1 MRDAN
6 SISKRFKTIA
16 ALAAICTMATLSLS
30 TNGSAADKPLRP
42 SGTVVIDQ
50 TQVALL
56 VSGSSGG
63 GTLTFKGRKYPFK
76 IGGLGIGGIGVSE
89 IHATGTVFNLDR
101 IEDFEG
107 TYGQARAGYAFGNKG
122 SGGFW
127 LENGD
132 VVMKLQSS
140 RKGVALS
147 LGGDAVRISFK

>member
-1 MRDAN
+1 MP
-6 SISKRFKTIA
+6 SGPVCPSA
-16 ALAAICTMATLSLS
+16 ALCLLVAALYAGPAS
-30 TNGSAADKPLRP
+30 NGRAADKPLRP

-50 TQVALL
+50 TQVAFL

-63 GTLTFKGRKYPFK
+63 GTLRFKGRSYPFK

-89 IHATGTVFNLDR
+89 IHATGTVYNLDR
-101 IEDFEG
+101 LEDFEG
-107 TYGQARAGYAFGNKG
+107 TYGQARAGYAIGKKG

-132 VVMKLQSS
+132 VVIKLQST

-147 LGGDAVRISFK
+147 LGGDAVRISFR